1 MKAALA
7 STASRRRAGQIDKSP
22 PGSQAGVHMICPA
35 CGLQLAAL
43 GVEGLVV
50 DVCRGGCGGIWFDN
64 FELNQVDGR
73 HEKLGEA
80 LTAIEFDADAVVL
93 RDKRPC
99 PKCTGIT
106 MLQHKFSR
114 EKPVTVDEC
123 PNCGGMWLD
132 GGELAEIR
140 RPVTTAAERREATQ
154 AFFSRLATA
163 ELAQLRNQ
171 RARL

>member
-1 MKAALA
+1 MN
-7 STASRRRAGQIDKSP
+7 
-22 PGSQAGVHMICPA
+22 CPA
-35 CGLQLAAL
+35 CASPLTEMNVGGLA
-43 GVEGLVV
+43 V
-50 DVCRGGCGGIWFDN
+50 DLCRGGCGGIWFDN
-64 FELNQVDGR
+64 FELSRVDEA

-80 LTAIEFDADAVVL
+80 LAALEFNSTTIVL

-123 PNCGGMWLD
+123 PNCGGVWLD

-140 RPVTTAAERREATQ
+140 QPAMTAAERKKTSQE
-154 AFFSRLATA
+154 FFSRLATA
-163 ELAQLRNQ
+163 ELAQLRAS
-171 RARL
+171 RPRS